1 MKEKIQLENIKSD
14 VSLKALLN
22 KEFSLKKISIS
33 TKSIKINDLIKL
45 LTLIQKDPKF
55 YIAEKMVK
63 KGYLIADIEI
73 EFDDNGNLKD
83 NYLIKGLVKDGK
95 INFFKR
101 NNLDAINFIFK
112 VQKNKLQLNDL
123 YLKIENKN
131 LQLPKIIVN
140 KKK

>member
-1 MKEKIQLENIKSD
+1 M
-14 VSLKALLN
+14 
-22 KEFSLKKISIS
+22 
-33 TKSIKINDLIKL
+33 
-45 LTLIQKDPKF
+45 
-55 YIAEKMVK
+55 
-63 KGYLIADIEI
+63 
-73 EFDDNGNLKD
+73 
-83 NYLIKGLVKDGK
+83 GK

-140 KKK
+140 KKNNEYLVSGKLINNQINLSGDRLYKYNNLENLNFKVKEINFSSDNNFNFIINNKLKIKNLNIYSKVNLLNLEIKNNFNLQEIFPEIKNNIFF